1 MYCKGSWASW
11 RLEMGI
17 KSQSVTRASHTHSH
31 FLSLLLTL
39 PNIPICSED
48 KHITQL
54 CPPYTTLA
62 SHILPDKGHTKHQWD
77 SESQLQIPCTQR
89 LTGRVWLAVS
99 FPTQLAVAWASD
111 SESKGSQWCV
121 LRGRVDDAKK
131 KHVNRKKQWGFFSV
145 SCSQSIMPRHIQ

>member
-54 CPPYTTLA
+54 CPPYITVA
-62 SHILPDKGHTKHQWD
+62 SHILPDKGHTKDQWD
-77 SESQLQIPCTQR
+77 SESQLQIPVPR
-89 LTGRVWLAVS
+89 GWLAE
-99 FPTQLAVAWASD
+99 FGLLNHFRPNQLWLEESD

-131 KHVNRKKQWGFFSV
+131 KHVNRKKQWVFFSV